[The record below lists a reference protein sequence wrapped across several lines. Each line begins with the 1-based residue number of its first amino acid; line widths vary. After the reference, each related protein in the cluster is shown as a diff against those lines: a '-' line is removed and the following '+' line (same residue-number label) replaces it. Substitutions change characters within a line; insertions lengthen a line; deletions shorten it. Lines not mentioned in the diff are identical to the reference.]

1 MPAAADAPPIAPLV
15 ERLFRDEAGRL
26 TALLTR
32 LLGPT
37 QLALAEDVVQEAF
50 IAALR
55 SWSVGALPANP
66 AAWLLQVARR
76 RALDAVRRERALEA
90 RLPAIAAELE
100 AAASFPAVDE
110 VPVARAPT
118 AAPAPPAEVA
128 AGSGTSSPHG
138 PDPFADDRLRMI
150 LLCCH
155 PAVSADSRVALTLK
169 LVSGF
174 SVEEIARA
182 FVADARAVAQRLVR
196 AKQAL
201 RDAGATFELP
211 DDAALAG
218 RLAAVH
224 DVLHLMFNESHAPH
238 AGDAPLRRDLADES
252 LRLVERLLA
261 DARTRRPEGHALA
274 ALICFHSARFAA
286 REGAD
291 GMPVRLAEQDRAR
304 WDRAAIGRGFAHLER
319 AAGGDRLSR
328 FHLEAELASLHAS
341 APSWDATDWPRIVA
355 VYDRLLAL
363 APSPVAALN
372 RVVAVRH
379 AHGAAHAWKELL
391 RLAKDPILAHYP
403 LTPAVRGWLL
413 AALDRPAE
421 AREAWMAAR
430 ALATSMPM
438 QRQAAQRVVE
448 LDERLGG
455 DDVDF
460 KVHRPS

>member
-1 MPAAADAPPIAPLV
+1 MDRAADDAPRVAPLV

-32 LLGPT
+32 LLGPA

-50 IAALR
+50 VAALK
-55 SWSVGALPANP
+55 SWSVGPVPDNP

-76 RALDAVRRERALEA
+76 KALDAVRRERALEA

-100 AAASFPAVDE
+100 TSFAAPGAEEA
-110 VPVARAPT
+110 PVAT
-118 AAPAPPAEVA
+118 AVA
-128 AGSGTSSPHG
+128 TLPGPHATEAATSSRRG
-138 PDPFADDRLRMI
+138 ADPFADDRLRMI

-182 FVADARAVAQRLVR
+182 FLADARAVAQRLVR

-201 RDAGATFELP
+201 RDAGAAFEMP
-211 DDAALAG
+211 DDAALAD

-224 DVLHLMFNESHAPH
+224 DVLHLMFNESHTPH
-238 AGDAPLRRDLADES
+238 AGEAPLRRDLAEES

-261 DARTRRPEGHALA
+261 DARTRTPDGHALA
-274 ALICFHSARFAA
+274 ALICFHSARFDA
-286 REGAD
+286 REGAG
-291 GMPVRLAEQDRAR
+291 GMPVRLAEQDRSR
-304 WDRAAIGRGFAHLER
+304 WDRAAIARGFAHLER
-319 AAGGDRLSR
+319 AARGDRLSR

-341 APSWDATDWPRIVA
+341 APSWEATDWPRIVA
-355 VYDRLLAL
+355 AYDRLLAL

-379 AHGAAHAWKELL
+379 AHDAARAWKELQ

-421 AREAWMAAR
+421 ARDAWMAAR
-430 ALATSMPM
+430 ALATSIPM
-438 QRQAAQRVVE
+438 QRQAGQRVVE

-455 DDVDF
+455 DDVDSG
-460 KVHRPS
+460 VPRPS